1 MPIMRN
7 VHLISVQSWTY
18 LCFQGITEIN
28 FANLAPIPTT
38 NKRYHYNAIAVS
50 LQIAKVHT

>member
-18 LCFQGITEIN
+18 LKEQ
-28 FANLAPIPTT
+28 A
-38 NKRYHYNAIAVS
+38 KK
-50 LQIAKVHT
+50 IAKESEPEIERGGKILASNDAK